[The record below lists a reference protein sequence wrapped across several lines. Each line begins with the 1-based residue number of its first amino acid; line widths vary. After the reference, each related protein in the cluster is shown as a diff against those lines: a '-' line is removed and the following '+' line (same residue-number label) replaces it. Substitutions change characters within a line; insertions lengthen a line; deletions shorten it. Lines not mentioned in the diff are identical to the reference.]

1 AAGLVYA
8 SAPAMSESVAWV
20 AGRTDAFAALFA
32 LAALLLARAHRER
45 GPRAL
50 AAASLVCAAL
60 ALLSKESALVLPLL
74 IAADAIDGAES
85 PGGARAGLRA
95 AWPSLAVVAV
105 WAVLHRV
112 VVAGSV
118 HPPAPGAAS
127 GVAALVWAHL
137 AWLAPWAPHSPLL
150 DLWHAP
156 AMPVAA
162 LAWVGLAAVAAL
174 GAWLARRRVP
184 FLLPLALAALAA
196 SAPAARRPLAAAA
209 IAGCAVLQ
217 SAFALAP
224 IAAWADE
231 ESRIRRVVQVRPRD
245 IDALLGLADL
255 LSTEGREREALT
267 WIERA
272 ESVAP
277 EDAGPPVARA
287 SVAFRAGRNDEA
299 LAFAER
305 ALSLEPANLAA
316 GVIRVRALARL
327 GRAAAATVAADSIV
341 SAHPGEPAAL
351 GAQGV
356 ALLAA
361 GDAAGAVTPLN

>member
-1 AAGLVYA
+1 
-8 SAPAMSESVAWV
+8 
-20 AGRTDAFAALFA
+20 
-32 LAALLLARAHRER
+32 
-45 GPRAL
+45 
-50 AAASLVCAAL
+50 
-60 ALLSKESALVLPLL
+60 
-74 IAADAIDGAES
+74 
-85 PGGARAGLRA
+85 
-95 AWPSLAVVAV
+95 
-105 WAVLHRV
+105 
-112 VVAGSV
+112 
-118 HPPAPGAAS
+118 
-127 GVAALVWAHL
+127 
-137 AWLAPWAPHSPLL
+137 
-150 DLWHAP
+150 
-156 AMPVAA
+156 
-162 LAWVGLAAVAAL
+162 
-174 GAWLARRRVP
+174 
-184 FLLPLALAALAA
+184 
-196 SAPAARRPLAAAA
+196 
-209 IAGCAVLQ
+209 VLQ

-361 GDAAGAVTPLN
+361 GDAAGAVTPLNEASRRLLDDAGLAWDLGRAAIAVGDVPLAREAFERAVTAAPEAYDAWLGVADTRARLGDAAGAFAALRRAASLPAASDGRAAALRARIVQRQKP